1 VETAGITTSIVSKS
15 NLHMALCFSPVG
27 DEGLSR
33 RARQFP
39 ALVNSTFID
48 WLPKQALRN
57 VAASFLKEVD
67 FIPRSD
73 KRECHWLHALR
84 LRESE
89 QGLWRDV
96 AEGAS
101 LCLNHTWIFPW
112 AL

>member
-1 VETAGITTSIVSKS
+1 MPQRIKTTSSIRSEQRSRALVFKTPVETAGITTSIVSKS

-73 KRECHWLHALR
+73 KRECH
-84 LRESE
+84 
-89 QGLWRDV
+89 
-96 AEGAS
+96 
-101 LCLNHTWIFPW
+101 
-112 AL
+112 